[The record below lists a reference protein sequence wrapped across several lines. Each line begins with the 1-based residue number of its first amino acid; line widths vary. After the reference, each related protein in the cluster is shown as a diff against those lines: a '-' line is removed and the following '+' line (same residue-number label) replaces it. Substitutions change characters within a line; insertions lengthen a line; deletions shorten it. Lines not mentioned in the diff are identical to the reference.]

1 MKVSCKAQSLA
12 SLEKKWTLIGNFL
25 KIQDFACKTHFVEES
40 FVIMIPTSCYVH
52 FY

>member
-1 MKVSCKAQSLA
+1 MKVNCRALHHEK
-12 SLEKKWTLIGNFL
+12 KKWTLTGNL
-25 KIQDFACKTHFVEES
+25 VKNPGFALKTHFVEVS